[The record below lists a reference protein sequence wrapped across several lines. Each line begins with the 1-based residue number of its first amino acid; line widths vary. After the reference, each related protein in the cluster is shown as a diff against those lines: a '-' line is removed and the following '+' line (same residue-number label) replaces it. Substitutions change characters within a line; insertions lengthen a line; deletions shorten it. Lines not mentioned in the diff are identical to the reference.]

1 MKTFLKKN
9 ISRSLFPLT
18 PKAVSTDSVETNDIN
33 MNNEV
38 DSSLLYP
45 VRRIRFGGR
54 MYICRRGFFRAIW
67 IWTQL
72 L

>member
-1 MKTFLKKN
+1 M
-9 ISRSLFPLT
+9 SRSLFPLT

-45 VRRIRFGGR
+45 VRRIRFGG
-54 MYICRRGFFRAIW
+54 
-67 IWTQL
+67 
-72 L
+72 